1 METTWLWSFL
11 GFLSV
16 PLFVAMNGIFV
27 ATEFALVAIR
37 KTRVEEMVHHGQKGA
52 KSVESALANLDR
64 SIAATQLGITLASLA
79 LGWAGEP
86 ALAHLFRP
94 LFDFLPAT
102 WQGAVAHSLA
112 SVLAF
117 LLITF
122 MHVVFGEL
130 IPKTIALQ
138 KPDGIALWVAAPL
151 NVFANVG
158 WPVIRAMNGTGNAV
172 LRALGFQPAS
182 GREMV
187 HSIEELSLLIEDTEE
202 AGILG
207 ETQAEVVQQAFRLSG
222 KQVRDCMVPREKM
235 AMLELTASS
244 EKVLEAVRLGAHTRM
259 PVYKGELDNVV
270 GIVNTKDLFY
280 LFSLRGVVVLDDALY
295 PARFLRPDDDVA
307 VALQV
312 FLKAHRPMA
321 LVREADGRIL
331 GLITLEDILE
341 EIVGEI
347 EDEHDPQP
355 LKRLLHATRGET
367 KPGEPIPKQPP
378 VGDC

>member
-1 METTWLWSFL
+1 METTWLWSLL

-102 WQGAVAHSLA
+102 WQGTVAHSLA
-112 SVLAF
+112 SVIAF

-307 VALQV
+307 AALQV

-355 LKRLLHATRGET
+355 LNRLLHAARRET
-367 KPGEPIPKQPP
+367 KPG
-378 VGDC
+378 GAGT